1 MGRKTSR
8 VGQQGA
14 TCCGDHR
21 RSTRRALAV
30 DTLMWNQIL
39 TSNDFIRNLPRWET
53 VCQVS
58 LRLGHT
64 TTTAATAAAG
74 RDPQDPTPLRGG
86 APAIPGLWGTGR
98 GPPPPKDQD
107 SGSSPPT
114 HPAEAHSRRSA
125 QPAGGTPPRLSAVG
139 TRCDQDPWLRPGWR
153 RWVPGRGVRGGGGQS
168 PPPPPPTAEAAW
180 TWPATSPGLVGG
192 RAPPAEREVGRL
204 RLVWRPLCPPP
215 TPSAGGLREPTR
227 PGASRRSLLLVSH
240 RHMQRSQ
247 AGGLGSSCRPPR
259 RGGAGRGGGGSWGP
273 HCLPEAAPAPV
284 AVGGQRGPCGGSR
297 PPVAGTFLLP
307 LPPHPPSSFVR
318 ATVPPLPRLAGARS
332 SAPPPHSSPCAP
344 NASW

>member
-39 TSNDFIRNLPRWET
+39 TSNDFIRNLPRRET

-86 APAIPGLWGTGR
+86 APA
-98 GPPPPKDQD
+98 
-107 SGSSPPT
+107 
-114 HPAEAHSRRSA
+114 SRRPTAHPRAVGHGARATPPQGPRLWVLPPHPPRRGSLA
-125 QPAGGTPPRLSAVG
+125 QEEERAAFRGHAGTRPRLSAVG
-139 TRCDQDPWLRPGWR
+139 TRCDQDPWRRPGWR
-153 RWVPGRGVRGGGGQS
+153 RWVPGRRVRGGGGRS

-192 RAPPAEREVGRL
+192 RAPPAERERWGACAWSGDL
-204 RLVWRPLCPPP
+204 CAPPLHRPP
-215 TPSAGGLREPTR
+215 GGCGNPRAR
-227 PGASRRSLLLVSH
+227 ARH
-240 RHMQRSQ
+240 R
-247 AGGLGSSCRPPR
+247 GPCCSCRTATCSGPKPAALAPLAAR
-259 RGGAGRGGGGSWGP
+259 RVAAVQGGAGG
-273 HCLPEAAPAPV
+273 EAGARIV
-284 AVGGQRGPCGGSR
+284 CQRP
-297 PPVAGTFLLP
+297 
-307 LPPHPPSSFVR
+307 PPHPWR
-318 ATVPPLPRLAGARS
+318 
-332 SAPPPHSSPCAP
+332 
-344 NASW
+344 